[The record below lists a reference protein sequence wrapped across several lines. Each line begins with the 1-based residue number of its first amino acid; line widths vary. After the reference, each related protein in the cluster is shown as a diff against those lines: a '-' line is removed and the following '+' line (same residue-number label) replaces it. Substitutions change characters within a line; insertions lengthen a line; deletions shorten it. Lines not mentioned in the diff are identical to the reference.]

1 MLGMIRGPLPRIA
14 AIATL
19 VLLAAQGVDASAAY
33 SQTIYRASA
42 FSTQA
47 SDRLCTAA
55 VVQNVVNLVTGASGH
70 SETQQRAYYAYG
82 RAHNRY
88 AYRNHGVDPQG
99 VEAMLERYVP
109 GSDWRQVKRKS
120 LQAVLRVAAR
130 GMRATDLPAVLFVG
144 GGSHVWT
151 MNGYTATADPASG
164 TWFNVTHV
172 RFSGPHYPKQ
182 VRRYGWFDLPPNARR
197 EAAKL
202 ATPYFPYRE
211 RLAFGDH
218 RWTPWNGYYVAV
230 VPWSIDGDQDP
241 EPTPDAT
248 PPPTPPPMPD
258 PTPDA
263 TPDPTPDPSLGPVP
277 TDTPTVPPA
286 PTPEIT
292 PESIPASVPEPTTP
306 VSTAEPLP

>member
-1 MLGMIRGPLPRIA
+1 MLEMIRGPLPRIA

-47 SDRLCTAA
+47 SGRLCTAA
-55 VVQNVVNLVTGASGH
+55 VVQNVVNLVTGTSSR
-70 SETQQRAYYAYG
+70 SETQQREYYAHG

-88 AYRNHGVDPQG
+88 PYRNPGVDPQG

-130 GMRATDLPAVLFVG
+130 GMRATNLPAVLFVG

-151 MNGYTATADPASG
+151 MNGYTATGDPASG
-164 TWFNVTHV
+164 TWFSVTHV
-172 RFSGPHYPKQ
+172 RFSGPNYPKQ
-182 VRRYGWFDLPPNARR
+182 VRRQGWFDLPPNARR

-202 ATPYFPYRE
+202 ATPFFPYRE

-230 VPWSIDGDQDP
+230 VPWSIDGDPDP
-241 EPTPDAT
+241 EPTP
-248 PPPTPPPMPD
+248 PPTPE
-258 PTPDA
+258 PTQE
-263 TPDPTPDPSLGPVP
+263 PTPDPSLEPVP
-277 TDTPTVPPA
+277 SDTPTDPPP

-292 PESIPASVPEPTTP
+292 PESIPASIPEPTTP

>member
-1 MLGMIRGPLPRIA
+1 MLEMIRGPLPRIA

-47 SDRLCTAA
+47 SDRLCTPA
-55 VVQNVVNLVTGASGH
+55 VVQNVVNLVTGASRH
-70 SETQQRAYYAYG
+70 SETEQRGYYAYG

-151 MNGYTATADPASG
+151 MNGYTATADPAAG
-164 TWFNVTHV
+164 TRFSVTHV

-182 VRRYGWFDLPPNARR
+182 VARYGWFDLAPNARR
-197 EAAKL
+197 EVAKL
-202 ATPYFPYRE
+202 TTAYFPYRE
-211 RLAFGDH
+211 RLAFGDR

-241 EPTPDAT
+241 EPTPPPT
-248 PPPTPPPMPD
+248 PPPTPE
-258 PTPDA
+258 
-263 TPDPTPDPSLGPVP
+263 PTPDPSLEPVP
-277 TDTPTVPPA
+277 TDTPPVPPP
-286 PTPEIT
+286 PTSEIT
-292 PESIPASVPEPTTP
+292 PTTP
-306 VSTAEPLP
+306 VSSTEPVP

>member
-1 MLGMIRGPLPRIA
+1 MIRGPLPRIG
-14 AIATL
+14 AIAAL

-47 SDRLCTAA
+47 SGRLCTPA
-55 VVQNVVNLVTGASGH
+55 VVQNVVNLVTGESRHG
-70 SETQQRAYYAYG
+70 ETQQREYYAYG

-130 GMRATDLPAVLFVG
+130 RMRATELPAVLFVA

-164 TWFNVTHV
+164 TWFSVTHV

-182 VRRYGWFDLPPNARR
+182 VARYGWFDLAPNARR
-197 EAAKL
+197 EVARL
-202 ATPYFPYRE
+202 ATAYFPYRE
-211 RLAFGDH
+211 VLAFGDR

-230 VPWSIDGDQDP
+230 VPWSIDGGQDP
-241 EPTPDAT
+241 EPTPT
-248 PPPTPPPMPD
+248 PEPTPE
-258 PTPDA
+258 
-263 TPDPTPDPSLGPVP
+263 PTPDPSLEPVP
-277 TDTPTVPPA
+277 TGAPTDPSP
-286 PTPEIT
+286 PTPEVT
-292 PESIPASVPEPTTP
+292 PESITASTSAPTTP
-306 VSTAEPLP
+306 VSAPEPTPESTSDPS